1 MNFNELKQDKTLIK
15 KSKHFKIVKKL
26 VNKIVNKIVNI
37 TINKLIKN

>member
-1 MNFNELKQDKTLIK
+1 MNFNEYKKDKTLIK